1 MTMNVYRNLQDKTEY
16 SIPKIIWFIICI
28 LITSFTAIWICWVVY
43 FRMKHSFWSIQP
55 VFHLHHIHK
64 WFYTPHKVWDLYP
77 RTKYVNDYNVMVVN
91 LNELLKKDKNEYLQ
105 LMNEYSHFIKSYY
118 VVHNQHTYYYPTSD
132 SLHLYLN
139 NNSNPSYI
147 GYYQVPMYKHITD
160 KSLEKGIFI
169 HEKKSMIAFRNI
181 SLYIKGVNKDGYQN
195 NSYVSPLEMYY
206 VDYLCTDVS
215 SRKHGI
221 TPKLIYTSARSI
233 ANSHDTTINTFLF
246 KREGVVHGIV
256 PFIQYKSYLF
266 NMTHWKTR
274 DKSDIKPLQYTEV
287 TSENFSLFIHSLE
300 LIKREIHYMFLSKI
314 TNLKGLIE
322 EKKIIPFILHH
333 RSEIYGLYIFKNAEY
348 TYKQNTTLEFISA
361 WFNFQSNDYDI
372 NLFFDVFLDITKKI
386 RMKYQYTYIII
397 ENVSHIQYLF
407 KHIYGLY
414 RPEYSYTS
422 SYYLYNYIHPTVQ
435 SKDTFL
441 LF

>member
-1 MTMNVYRNLQDKTEY
+1 MNVYRTIQEKTEY
-16 SIPKIIWFIICI
+16 SIPKIMLFVICI
-28 LITSFTAIWICWVVY
+28 LFAVLTIIWMSWTVY
-43 FRMKHSFWSIQP
+43 FKIKHPFWSIQP
-55 VFHLHHIHK
+55 VFHLHHLHK
-64 WFYTPHKVWDLYP
+64 WFYPPHKLWDSYP
-77 RTKYVNDYNVMVVN
+77 ITKYVNAYKVKVVN
-91 LNELLKKDKNEYLQ
+91 LNELLKRDKNEYLQ
-105 LMNEYSHFIKSYY
+105 LMNDYSQFIKSYY
-118 VVHNQHTYYYPTSD
+118 IVHNQNTFYYPTSD

-147 GYYQVPMYKHITD
+147 GYYQDPICIPD
-160 KSLEKGIFI
+160 KSSEKHRFL

-181 SLYIKGVNKDGYQN
+181 SLYIKDVNMN
-195 NSYVSPLEMYY
+195 VNRNTTHIPPLEMYY
-206 VDYLCTDVS
+206 VDYLCTEVS

-221 TPKLIYTSARSI
+221 TPQLIYTSARYI
-233 ANSHDTTINTFLF
+233 ANSNDTNMNTFLF

-274 DKSDIKPLQYTEV
+274 DKLDIKPMQYTEV
-287 TSENFSLFIHSLE
+287 TPGNFSLFIHSLE
-300 LIKREIHYMFLSKI
+300 KIKREMGYMFLSNI
-314 TNLKGLIE
+314 TNLKCLIE
-322 EKKIIPFILHH
+322 EKKIIPYILHH
-333 RSEIYGLYIFKNAEY
+333 HSEIHGLFLFKNAEY

-361 WFNFQSNDYDI
+361 WFNIQSNDYDV
-372 NLFFDVFLDITKKI
+372 NLFFDVFLSITKEI
-386 RMKYQYTYIII
+386 RLKYQYTYIII

-407 KHIYGLY
+407 KDVFALY

-422 SYYLYNYIHPTVQ
+422 SYYLYNYIHPTIQ